1 MLPLDICIPQEFVL
15 KELGDRIQGCLVNTP
30 FLTFHMNTCSRNK
43 IIDLVYISLQHST
56 SSFHNFKQRPCKEQC
71 QKRKNKAHWIHSSH
85 SHPRRANKPLS
96 FLWNPPQWVN
106 QRNPHT
112 NECYFLHRYGILS
125 TLSCRSPCSF
135 QGSWTKWHLK
145 VPSNLNDSM
154 IYWGIEG
161 KEFGVVSL

>member
-1 MLPLDICIPQEFVL
+1 MHITNGYVNEWLFIHTLLCVL
-15 KELGDRIQGCLVNTP
+15 SKEASQI
-30 FLTFHMNTCSRNK
+30 
-43 IIDLVYISLQHST
+43 
-56 SSFHNFKQRPCKEQC
+56 KQRPCKEQC
-71 QKRKNKAHWIHSSH
+71 QKGKNKAHWIHSSH

-161 KEFGVVSL
+161 KECGVVSL